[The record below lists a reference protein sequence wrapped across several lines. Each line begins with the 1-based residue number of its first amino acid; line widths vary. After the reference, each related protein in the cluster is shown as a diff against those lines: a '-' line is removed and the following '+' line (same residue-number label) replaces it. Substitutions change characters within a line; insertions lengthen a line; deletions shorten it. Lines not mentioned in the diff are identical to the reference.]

1 MKSAR
6 AAADSVYL
14 PHTNSGLPEFVTVE
28 WPKSDKS
35 DFGWEVDSRS
45 EAIGGRVGGEVRT
58 ASCGDRCPPPHPI
71 SGSPEIGT

>member
-14 PHTNSGLPEFVTVE
+14 PQTNSGLPEFVTVE

-45 EAIGGRVGGEVRT
+45 EAIGGRVGG
-58 ASCGDRCPPPHPI
+58 
-71 SGSPEIGT
+71 